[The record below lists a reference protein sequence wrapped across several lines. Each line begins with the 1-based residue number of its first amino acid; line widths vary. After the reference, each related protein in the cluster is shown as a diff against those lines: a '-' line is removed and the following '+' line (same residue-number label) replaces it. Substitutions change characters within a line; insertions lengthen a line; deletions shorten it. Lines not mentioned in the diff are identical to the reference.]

1 MFLFKYRT
9 LFIRLFFTKFFSWIW
24 ICIEKNCWIRM
35 RKKLMHIHSHVNVS
49 KMFQHYS
56 LVNNNGFAAVWHP
69 FGAVV
74 VEVVVWE
81 IFFFQ
86 TIPNNLSLAK
96 LEKIGIVN
104 KKFSTETKNI
114 NFKLYT
120 AGKKIK
126 KAKGSYVSC
135 NSPFACTCSPPHP
148 IQNILLAHIFLRV
161 QVLVCLL

>member
-1 MFLFKYRT
+1 
-9 LFIRLFFTKFFSWIW
+9 
-24 ICIEKNCWIRM
+24 
-35 RKKLMHIHSHVNVS
+35 MHIHSHVNVS

-126 KAKGSYVSC
+126 KLKVLTFLVT
-135 NSPFACTCSPPHP
+135 PLLLVRVVLL
-148 IQNILLAHIFLRV
+148 ILYKTFCWHTFFWEYRYWYAF
-161 QVLVCLL
+161 CKKF